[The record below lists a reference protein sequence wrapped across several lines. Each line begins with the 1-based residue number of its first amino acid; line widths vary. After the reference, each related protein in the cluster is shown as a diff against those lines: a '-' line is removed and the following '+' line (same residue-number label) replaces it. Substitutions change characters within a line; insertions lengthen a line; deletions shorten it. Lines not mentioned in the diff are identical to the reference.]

1 MAGMNKVLLIGN
13 LGQDPEIV
21 TLPSGDVLA
30 KFSLATSS
38 SWRDK
43 QSNEKKEHTEW
54 HRIVL
59 RGGAAKVAQ
68 QYLKKGNSVHLEG
81 SNRTRKWTDAQGIE
95 RYTTEV
101 HCRELLM
108 LGKSNQSQSNQSQ
121 NQSSYQHPPA
131 QQQAPGGQWN
141 SQQNQ
146 TSTPAYGGG
155 GGSPSSMYEDDIPF
169 GAVHYIA
176 GC

>member
-1 MAGMNKVLLIGN
+1 MAGMNKVFLIGN

-21 TLPSGDVLA
+21 TLPSGDILA

-43 QSNEKKEHTEW
+43 QTNERKEHTEW

-101 HCRELLM
+101 HCRELIM
-108 LGKSNQSQSNQSQ
+108 LNSKSTQGQSAQGSNQ
-121 NQSSYQHPPA
+121 YQRPA
-131 QQQAPGGQWN
+131 QQSANYSSQAAP
-141 SQQNQ
+141 
-146 TSTPAYGGG
+146 TGGG
-155 GGSPSSMYEDDIPF
+155 APASMYDDDIPF
-169 GAVHYIA
+169 AAVHFIE